1 MNDYLRG
8 LVFSDYRVSFA
19 RVGSILLSVEGVQDY
34 DGLMLNNTSGNV
46 IIGEKAIP
54 VLGII
59 TLTEVSVLGA
69 D

>member
-1 MNDYLRG
+1 M
-8 LVFSDYRVSFA
+8 SFA